1 MNMMSTPAPTKAL
14 HGANAGLSS
23 AQPSLQAVDLKKSY
37 LSGVVRVHVLESL
50 NVSLYPGELSLIS
63 GPSGCGK
70 STLLSL
76 LSGLLTPDS
85 GKAFALGQDLERM
98 SERELERFRLRNTG
112 FVFQGFNLF
121 PALSAL
127 EQVQLPLGYMGLRS
141 SETKRRAQQAL
152 DDVGLSHRAHM
163 RPAELSGGE
172 KQRVAIA
179 RAMAKEPQL
188 LFADE
193 PTSALDAESGQRVID
208 ILHRAARARG
218 TTVLCV
224 SHDPRLVRHAD
235 RVLGMEDGDIRSDWR
250 QSTPLDDQ
258 GMTQ

>member
-1 MNMMSTPAPTKAL
+1 MQAMTSERPDTLST
-14 HGANAGLSS
+14 ANVVA
-23 AQPSLQAVDLKKSY
+23 PSLEAVRLEKSFV
-37 LSGVVRVHVLESL
+37 SGIVQVHVLQGLS
-50 NVSLYPGELSLIS
+50 VSLQPGELSLIS

-76 LSGLLTPDS
+76 MSGLQKPD
-85 GKAFALGQDLERM
+85 GGRAMALGQDLAKM
-98 SERELERFRLRNTG
+98 SIGALEKFRLRHTG

-121 PALSAL
+121 PALTAL
-127 EQVQLPLGYMGLRS
+127 EQVQLPLGYMGLKS
-141 SETKRRAQQAL
+141 SETLRRAKDAL
-152 DDVGLSHRAHM
+152 DEVGLSHRSHM
-163 RPAELSGGE
+163 RPAQLSGGE

-179 RAMAKEPQL
+179 RAIAKQPQL

-208 ILHRAARARG
+208 LLHRAARSHG

-235 RVLGMEDGDIRSDWR
+235 RVLGMEDGAIRSDWR
-250 QSTPLDDQ
+250 QNSPIKE
-258 GMTQ
+258 

>member
-1 MNMMSTPAPTKAL
+1 MRHPYTQLHHPKHLQASEPNPA
-14 HGANAGLSS
+14 
-23 AQPSLQAVDLKKSY
+23 SLQAVNLKKSY
-37 LSGVVRVHVLESL
+37 LSGVVRVHVLQGL
-50 NVSLYPGELSLIS
+50 NVSLYPHELSLIS

-76 LSGLLTPDS
+76 LSGLLSPDS
-85 GKAFALGQDLERM
+85 GKACALGQDLAHM
-98 SERELERFRLRNTG
+98 SERELEHFRLRHTG

-121 PALSAL
+121 PALTAL
-127 EQVQLPLGYMGLRS
+127 EQVQLPLGYMGFRTA
-141 SETKRRAQQAL
+141 EAKRRAQEAL
-152 DDVGLSHRAHM
+152 DEVGLSQRARM

-235 RVLGMEDGDIRSDWR
+235 RVLGMEDGTIRSDWR
-250 QSTPLDDQ
+250 QPAALDAPGSTP
-258 GMTQ
+258 